1 MGKPYRRC
9 VVAVV
14 TDEKGRFLVGE
25 RARQPGAWQF
35 PQGGVEAEESHR
47 EGLVRELEEEVGCGA
62 VEILREGQVDVTYDF
77 PPDLNVPIAA
87 NYRGQ
92 TQRWFLVRFLPGKGP
107 RLEKS
112 DGEFQAVRWVQ
123 LNEVMSLIVPFKQE
137 AYREGLKSIGLRE
150 S

>member
-35 PQGGVEAEESHR
+35 PQGGVEAKETLR
-47 EGLVRELEEEVGCGA
+47 EGLLRELEEEVGCGA
-62 VEILREGQVDVTYDF
+62 VEILREGNADVAYDF
-77 PPDLNVPIAA
+77 PPDLDVPIAA
-87 NYRGQ
+87 HFRGQ
-92 TQRWFLVRFLPGKGP
+92 TQRWFLVRFAPGKGP
-107 RLEKS
+107 QLEKS
-112 DGEFQAVRWVQ
+112 DGEFQAVQWIT
-123 LNEVMSLIVPFKQE
+123 LDEVMPLIVPFKRE
-137 AYREGLKSIGLRE
+137 AYREGLKSLGLKE